1 MDNKYT
7 EGTYILGCYY
17 SSEELNEIN
26 TNPIYKN
33 TLIKAIIDLRVVMS
47 DFKKELSNTIDR
59 IINKREG

>member
-7 EGTYILGCYY
+7 EGTYIFGYYY